1 MIRAGLGTGLVF
13 CLLLLSGCNTLRQA
27 QFPPSLEPL
36 AKQATGQ
43 SPQAREQF
51 ISALSRQVQARKQQ
65 GQLYQALQL
74 SRQGRELLP
83 DDASLFALQTHL
95 ENQLQTEQRHLGWQ
109 REISRARADLATRA
123 VLQEEQRLEPAS
135 SYRNWRLQRLGN
147 ELNQQAET
155 LRLCTRQAIA
165 EKLWDYAES
174 CINLAAEI
182 RGKDF
187 VAVESR
193 QFRTATQAPKKVV
206 VITPPQKPKPDPN
219 YTPQIQAF
227 ERAMKNGRLVT
238 AANIISR
245 LNAAKKPPAILP
257 KLKSRLALAIEREIA
272 RLEAAAAEH
281 YRQQEYDQARV
292 SWQKILELQPGHP
305 EAGERLK
312 RVEKVLQSLQELQE
326 PNPRP

>member
-13 CLLLLSGCNTLRQA
+13 CLLLLSGCNTLRQP

-36 AKQATGQ
+36 AKQASGQ

-51 ISALSRQVQARKQQ
+51 ISALSRQVQALKQQ

-83 DDASLFALQTHL
+83 DDASLLALQAHL

-109 REISRARADLATRA
+109 REINRARADLSTRA

-135 SYRNWRLQRLGN
+135 GYRNWRLQRLER
-147 ELNQQAET
+147 ELNQQAEA
-155 LRLCTRQAIA
+155 LRLCARQAIA
-165 EKLWDYAES
+165 EKLWDYAET

-193 QFRTATQAPKKVV
+193 QVSAATQEPKVV
-206 VITPPQKPKPDPN
+206 AVLPPQKPKPDPN

-227 ERAMKNGRLVT
+227 ERAMKTGRLVT
-238 AANIISR
+238 AATIISR

-272 RLEAAAAEH
+272 RLEAEAAEH

-292 SWQKILELQPGHP
+292 SWQKILELQPDHP